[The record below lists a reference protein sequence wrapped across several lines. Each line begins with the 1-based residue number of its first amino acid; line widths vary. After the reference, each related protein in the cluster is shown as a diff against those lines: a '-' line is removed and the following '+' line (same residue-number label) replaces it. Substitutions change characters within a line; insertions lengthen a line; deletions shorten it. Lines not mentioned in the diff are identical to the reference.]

1 MRKYLEWRYDTIEA
15 TRARYPHSRYPH
27 RIWPD
32 LECNECYA
40 AIDGP
45 SDESWRPRDDLYQE
59 PFKEKFEIIMRYM
72 PELLKG
78 VDYGA

>member
-45 SDESWRPRDDLYQE
+45 SDESWRPTTICTKNPSKRNS
-59 PFKEKFEIIMRYM
+59 R
-72 PELLKG
+72 LLCG
-78 VDYGA
+78 TCPSC